1 MVIQVT
7 FLGTGSALPSRG
19 AANCAYLIRAG
30 AATILIDCGPSIL
43 QQLDAVDVSPGEIT
57 HVFVTHRHGDHAL
70 GYPMLALWWALKLPR
85 DGPLPS
91 VIASATTWIS
101 LDALISHSYG
111 DAHVASRAGQVQRI
125 ALPTEQPAEMQIG
138 PAIMLRTWPMKHS
151 DWAPVLGGRFEIIDG
166 ETKGGSGQQVK
177 ARVVTLAFTGDTEST
192 ENVLLLAENADL
204 LVHDAGLSASLTPAL
219 KMGAHGHSSA
229 EAAAEL
235 AQRAG
240 ARHLA
245 LVHLEG
251 ENVDA
256 GHTAVYLA
264 EASRAFDGLVSAPA
278 AGLTLR
284 F

>member
-1 MVIQVT
+1 MVIRVT

-30 AATILIDCGPSIL
+30 DATILVDCGPAIL
-43 QQLDAVDVSPGEIT
+43 QQLDAVNVSPGEIT
-57 HVFVTHRHGDHAL
+57 HVFVTHRHGDHIL
-70 GYPMLALWWALKLPR
+70 GYPMVVLWWALKFPPDR
-85 DGPLPS
+85 RMPT
-91 VIASATTWIS
+91 VIASHTTFDS
-101 LDALISHSYG
+101 LDGLVLHSYG
-111 DAHVASRAGQVQRI
+111 DPRLWARAQEIPRVVLPVDQAAETRI
-125 ALPTEQPAEMQIG
+125 ND
-138 PAIMLRTWPMKHS
+138 AITLRSAPMLHS

-166 ETKGGSGQQVK
+166 EPDSRRGRQVK
-177 ARVVTLAFTGDTEST
+177 ARVVTLAFTGDTTPSEG
-192 ENVLLLAENADL
+192 VVDLARNADL
-204 LVHDAGLSASLTPAL
+204 LVHDAAISATLTPAF

-256 GHTAVYLA
+256 GLTDIYLA
-264 EASRAFDGLVSAPA
+264 EATRAFHGTVSIPL
-278 AGLTLR
+278 AGLTLEY
-284 F
+284 

>member
-1 MVIQVT
+1 MVIRVT

-30 AATILIDCGPSIL
+30 EAAILVDCGPAIL
-43 QQLDAVDVSPGEIT
+43 QQLDAANVSPGDIT

-70 GYPMLALWWALKLPR
+70 GYPMLALWWALKLDAKR
-85 DGPLPS
+85 PLPTI
-91 VIASATTWIS
+91 IASSVTFRS
-101 LDALISHSYG
+101 LDGLVEHSYG
-111 DAHVASRAGQVQRI
+111 DPHLWARAR
-125 ALPTEQPAEMQIG
+125 ALPRRELPADTAAETRINN
-138 PAIMLRTWPMKHS
+138 AISLRTAPMVHS
-151 DWAPVLGGRFEIIDG
+151 EWAPVLGGRFEIVDG
-166 ETKGGSGQQVK
+166 PPENGQGQRVK
-177 ARVVTLAFTGDTEST
+177 ARVVTLVFTGDTEPVESVV
-192 ENVLLLAENADL
+192 ELAANADL
-204 LVHDAGLSASLTPAL
+204 LVHDAAYSATLTPAF

-245 LVHLEG
+245 LAHLEG

-256 GHTAVYLA
+256 GLTHVYLA
-264 EASRAFDGLVSAPA
+264 EAARAFGGVVSAPA
-278 AGLTLR
+278 AGITLD